1 MPGSGSATGPGA
13 RELLEMWSLRSLN
26 PTPAP
31 QQSNTNSH
39 RYPHSLHS
47 SDKNKTKR
55 FIISRVLGYT
65 PLCPIHLL
73 HLYLPTPLH
82 IHLETTLREEHWQW
96 YALSGMQ
103 WTIQCT
109 FALYLTFRSS
119 LTEWILLLLCRYKT
133 VKCRII
139 SSHIYFALMIEEVL
153 YVSSL
158 LYDLEKESY
167 VSR

>member
-1 MPGSGSATGPGA
+1 MPGSGSDTGPGA

-39 RYPHSLHS
+39 RYLH
-47 SDKNKTKR
+47 
-55 FIISRVLGYT
+55 RVYT
-65 PLCPIHLL
+65 PTKIKQNSWSSSR
-73 HLYLPTPLH
+73 LYTFVSNTPASSLF
-82 IHLETTLREEHWQW
+82 TYCTPYTSGNYREEHWQW

-133 VKCRII
+133 VKCQIF
-139 SSHIYFALMIEEVL
+139 SPIYFALMIEDVL
-153 YVSSL
+153 YVCG
-158 LYDLEKESY
+158 
-167 VSR
+167 